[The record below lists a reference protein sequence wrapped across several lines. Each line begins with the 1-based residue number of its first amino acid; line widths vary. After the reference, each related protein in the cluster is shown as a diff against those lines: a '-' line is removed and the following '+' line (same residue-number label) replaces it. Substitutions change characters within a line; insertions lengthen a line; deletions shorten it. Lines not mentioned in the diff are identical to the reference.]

1 MDRANSYC
9 KCETEGDINFNRL
22 QIIHENVLDVD
33 FSEASVLF
41 IYLVPAGMKAIRYV
55 CMLRGIFFLYTSPAY
70 VKSSCLWDLYYR
82 DKLIDLLEKGCRIV
96 TYIFSIPEVTAE
108 RVELFK
114 SSTKIYFYRKST
126 TSSSSLNVTAKAE
139 VAVKADSNS
148 DADSGDT

>member
-1 MDRANSYC
+1 MYV
-9 KCETEGDINFNRL
+9 E
-22 QIIHENVLDVD
+22 
-33 FSEASVLF
+33 
-41 IYLVPAGMKAIRYV
+41 RY
-55 CMLRGIFFLYTSPAY
+55 FFLYTSPAY

-126 TSSSSLNVTAKAE
+126 TSSSSLNVTARAE